1 MNRYVFLHR
10 ITGPV
15 ILLVFGVTALLDTW
29 HIVSYGKSWPL
40 YLIAIGLLQLA
51 KRAAWAQIQ
60 TPPPPPAGY
69 AGYPGGPGMGAG
81 SYPPYQAPNQEPP
94 QGPPDQQAE
103 RRAGWDAPR
112 GLGSGEGE
120 EK

>member
-10 ITGPV
+10 IMGPV

-51 KRAAWAQIQ
+51 KRVAWAQLQ
-60 TPPPPPAGY
+60 VPPPPPPPAGY
-69 AGYPGGPGMGAG
+69 PGGTGAG
-81 SYPPYQAPNQEPP
+81 NYPPYQAPYQEPPQEPP
-94 QGPPDQQAE
+94 QGPSDQPE

-112 GLGSGEGE
+112 GLDSGEGD

>member
-15 ILLVFGVTALLDTW
+15 LLLVFGVTALLDTW
-29 HIVSYGKSWPL
+29 HVLGYGESWPL

-60 TPPPPPAGY
+60 VPPTPPAAY
-69 AGYPGGPGMGAG
+69 AGYTGGAG
-81 SYPPYQAPNQEPP
+81 NYPPNQGSYQAPY
-94 QGPPDQQAE
+94 QGPSDASTE
-103 RRAGWDAPR
+103 KRGGWDAPR
-112 GLGSGEGE
+112 GLDGE
-120 EK
+120 EGGNK

>member
-10 ITGPV
+10 ITGPL

-29 HIVSYGKSWPL
+29 QVLSYRESWPL

-51 KRAAWAQIQ
+51 KRAAWSRLEV
-60 TPPPPPAGY
+60 PPPPAGY
-69 AGYPGGPGMGAG
+69 AGSGGPGTAAG
-81 SYPPYQAPNQEPP
+81 SYPSSYQAPAPMLL
-94 QGPPDQQAE
+94 DQPEE

-112 GLGSGEGE
+112 GLDGE
-120 EK
+120 ERGEK